1 METAGLRRQSTT
13 HSKAMKNDEA
23 NGCARR
29 VHFTN
34 FIIQPAEYHLLY
46 LHIAVQVGP
55 LLQQPIYRLLF
66 LFIGQSNCLSVLIF
80 CQWVLDAS
88 PSGTTLNIKKQP
100 ATRNIYDMTGAGIQI
115 S

>member
-1 METAGLRRQSTT
+1 MKKEENGFGSKSCFTQPVTAG
-13 HSKAMKNDEA
+13 
-23 NGCARR
+23 
-29 VHFTN
+29 F
-34 FIIQPAEYHLLY
+34 
-46 LHIAVQVGP
+46 
-55 LLQQPIYRLLF
+55 F

-80 CQWVLDAS
+80 WQWVLDAS